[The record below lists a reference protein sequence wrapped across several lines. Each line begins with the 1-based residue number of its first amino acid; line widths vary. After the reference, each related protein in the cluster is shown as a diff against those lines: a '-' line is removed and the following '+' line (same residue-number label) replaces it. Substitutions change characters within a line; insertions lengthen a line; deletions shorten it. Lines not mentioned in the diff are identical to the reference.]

1 MEWFFTA
8 DKRKRVRSIAV
19 PPGREFMVERIG
31 TISIVVINHG
41 VFSTAHLKFHG
52 PHAMSAIAKIRR
64 ATHAEYMQRAN
75 ELDEAK
81 REVARLSALINN
93 PHTENF
99 LEAVRCEAAHQ
110 RERWGA
116 EHDAGKADSDWFWL
130 IGYVAGKALHKPQK
144 QLHHIITTAAVC
156 LNWHMARTVG
166 NIMRPG
172 IAEPSEGGK

>member
-1 MEWFFTA
+1 MIDSTTVRPSISEMETWINKYGSASVYLGPDGSVEF
-8 DKRKRVRSIAV
+8 RSA
-19 PPGREFMVERIG
+19 
-31 TISIVVINHG
+31 S
-41 VFSTAHLKFHG
+41 
-52 PHAMSAIAKIRR
+52 
-64 ATHAEYMQRAN
+64 HAEYMTRAI

-81 REVARLSALINN
+81 REVARLSGLINN
-93 PHTENF
+93 PHTVDF

-156 LNWHMARTVG
+156 LNWHMSKTVG
-166 NIMRPG
+166 TNMRPG
-172 IAEPSEGGK
+172 IEPPQA